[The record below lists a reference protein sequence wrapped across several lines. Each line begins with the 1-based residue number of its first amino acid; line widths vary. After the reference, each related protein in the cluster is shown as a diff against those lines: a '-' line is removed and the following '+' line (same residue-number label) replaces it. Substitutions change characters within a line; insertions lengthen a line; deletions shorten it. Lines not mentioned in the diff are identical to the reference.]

1 MELLLQKLETLQ
13 ETTGK
18 KAKSTYIT
26 ENKTDK
32 LFIKVLEFL
41 YNPFK
46 VSGIS
51 TKKLN
56 KDVDTIP
63 N

>member
-1 MELLLQKLETLQ
+1 MELLQKLETLQ

-41 YNPFK
+41 YFNK
-46 VSGIS
+46 K
-51 TKKLN
+51 TK
-56 KDVDTIP
+56 
-63 N
+63 